1 MVNCN
6 VVDLSHNGK
15 RGQSLSETL
24 HALHLTG
31 GVRTTSHTSLPTT
44 HLAQINSPKSAFA
57 HLGRQL
63 SAYTSWKSIRC
74 YNDTTTEIDPDVTF
88 QEQ

>member
-1 MVNCN
+1 MVDRNI
-6 VVDLSHNGK
+6 VDLSHNGK

-24 HALHLTG
+24 RASHLTG
-31 GVRTTSHTSLPTT
+31 GVRTTSPTSPPTT
-44 HLAQINSPKSAFA
+44 HLARINSPKSAFA

-74 YNDTTTEIDPDVTF
+74 YNATTTEIDPDVTF